1 MLLIDG
7 NNLWY
12 AVMARGEPLAGIS
25 RTDLLAVI
33 DHYANRSGEHIVVV
47 LDGYPASGPPRRPTR
62 ADRLGEEAERE
73 PAPGAGQ
80 PLHETP
86 IILPH
91 SGCQHLYAAPRS
103 ADAVIEQIVSDSTE
117 PRRLTVVSSDREL
130 IVQVRKRRVHVI
142 DAQEFA
148 LRLEGWLNRPRH
160 HAAPEPAAKRAG
172 LGGSRDSLKDWLLFF
187 DLPPEASDISKGERA
202 SSVNP
207 VGGDQTR
214 RGVGSVNQSSPSPA
228 DASDSSSARQ
238 GEGQQGLP
246 EKPAQPGPLDRAF
259 QGVEPLKRRKRDV
272 GNRRQ
277 GS

>member
-1 MLLIDG
+1 MLILDG

-25 RTDLLAVI
+25 RHELLAVL
-33 DHYANRSGEHIVVV
+33 DHYASRSGEHIVVV

-62 ADRLGEEAERE
+62 AERIGKE
-73 PAPGAGQ
+73 DNPGASR

-103 ADAVIEQIVSDSTE
+103 ADAVIAQLVGDSTE
-117 PRRLTVVSSDREL
+117 PRRLTVVTSDREL
-130 IVQVRKRRVHVI
+130 IAQVRKRRVHVL
-142 DAQEFA
+142 DSQEFA
-148 LRLEGWLNRPRH
+148 SRLEHWLNRPH
-160 HAAPEPAAKRAG
+160 HRTAPEPAAKQAG
-172 LGGSRDSLKDWLLFF
+172 LGGGQDSLKDWLIFF
-187 DLPPEASDISKGERA
+187 DLGAETSDITKGERA
-202 SSVNP
+202 TGTDSAGHEQNP
-207 VGGDQTR
+207 A
-214 RGVGSVNQSSPSPA
+214 NQSSPSP
-228 DASDSSSARQ
+228 SDSSDGSADRKSESAQ
-238 GEGQQGLP
+238 G
-246 EKPAQPGPLDRAF
+246 PAGDPGQPGSLDRAF